1 MDDLLTPAQAA
12 SQWGVSYATAA
23 RWAREGTIPALHVG
37 RRYYYLQGTVDHVRR
52 ARTTGTVPY
61 PNHCANA
68 GVAMTMTWGA
78 ARSGTLLDRE
88 EWALT
93 NAARTFDYLDY
104 GKDSWSQ
111 DRHVAV
117 KMAEASPGLAGQML
131 LHRKARE
138 GVVDAVCRSFSQ
150 VIDLGCGLPAMRR
163 APHERGR
170 VLWGSRARTVY
181 VDHDLAAL
189 AAVRAWWEHPAQVR
203 GYNVRVLD
211 LDLRYPETL
220 VNALGEHLDLSM
232 PVGVLSTL
240 TFDHLQDEE
249 LAGLVEALAARL
261 APGSGWGITHLSGMV
276 GAAEVY
282 TEQAQEQG
290 ADTRLVARDP
300 DGLRKVFET
309 AGWSRWR
316 GLSPREPGGG
326 EPPIAALT
334 TLIRPDRAS
343 RTAPPDR
350 SKYTASPVRPA
361 GSTGVD

>member
-37 RRYYYLQGTVDHVRR
+37 RRYYYLQGTVDQVRR
-52 ARTTGTVPY
+52 ARATGVAPY
-61 PNHCANA
+61 PNHYANA

-111 DRHVAV
+111 DRHTAV

-131 LHRKARE
+131 VHRKARE
-138 GVVDAVCRSFSQ
+138 GVVDAVCRSFPQ
-150 VIDLGCGLPAMRR
+150 VVDLGCGLPTVRR

-170 VLWGSRARTVY
+170 VLWGSRSRTVY

-240 TFDHLQDEE
+240 TLDHLQDEE
-249 LAGLVEALAARL
+249 LAGLVEALAAGL

-276 GAAEVY
+276 GAADIY
-282 TEQAQEQG
+282 TGQAVEQG
-290 ADTRLVARDP
+290 ADTRLVAREA
-300 DGLRKVFET
+300 DGLRKVFEA
-309 AGWSRWR
+309 AGWGRWR

-334 TLIRPDRAS
+334 TLARSNRAS
-343 RTAPPDR
+343 RTAPPER
-350 SKYTASPVRPA
+350 SEYTASPVRPTP
-361 GSTGVD
+361 STETG

>member
-52 ARTTGTVPY
+52 ARSAGTTPY
-61 PNHCANA
+61 PNHYANA

-104 GKDSWSQ
+104 GKDSWSE
-111 DRHVAV
+111 DRHTAV
-117 KMAEASPGLAGQML
+117 KMAEASPALAGQML
-131 LHRKARE
+131 VHRKARE

-150 VIDLGCGLPAMRR
+150 VIDLGCGLPEMRR

-189 AAVRAWWEHPAQVR
+189 AAARAWWEHPAQVR

-211 LDLRYPETL
+211 LDLRFPETL
-220 VNALGEHLDLSM
+220 VNALGEHLDLSV

-240 TFDHLQDEE
+240 TLDHLENSE
-249 LAGLVEALAARL
+249 VTGLVEVLAARL
-261 APGSGWGITHLSGMV
+261 APGSGWGLTHLSGMV

-300 DGLRKVFET
+300 EGLRKVFEA
-309 AGWSRWR
+309 AGWGRWR

-334 TLIRPDRAS
+334 TLARPDRAS
-343 RTAPPDR
+343 RTAAPDR
-350 SKYTASPVRPA
+350 SEYTASPVRPTP
-361 GSTGVD
+361 STETG

>member
-1 MDDLLTPAQAA
+1 M
-12 SQWGVSYATAA
+12 SYATAA

-52 ARTTGTVPY
+52 ARTTGTAPY
-61 PNHCANA
+61 PNHEANA
-68 GVAMTMTWGA
+68 GIAMTMTWGA

-131 LHRKARE
+131 VHRKARE
-138 GVVDAVCRSFSQ
+138 CVVDAVCRSFSQ
-150 VIDLGCGLPAMRR
+150 VVDLGCGLPAMRR

-181 VDHDLAAL
+181 VDHDP
-189 AAVRAWWEHPAQVR
+189 VRAWWEHPAQVR

-211 LDLRYPETL
+211 LDLRYPENL
-220 VNALGEHLDLSM
+220 ASALEEHLDLSV

-240 TFDHLQDEE
+240 TLDHLEDEE
-249 LAGLVEALAARL
+249 VTALTEALAAGL
-261 APGSGWGITHLSGMV
+261 APGSGWGVTHLSGMN
-276 GAAEVY
+276 GAADVY
-282 TEQAQEQG
+282 TGQAQEQG

-300 DGLRKVFET
+300 DGLRKVFE
-309 AGWSRWR
+309 ASGWGRWR

-334 TLIRPDRAS
+334 TLARSNRAS
-343 RTAPPDR
+343 RTAPPER
-350 SKYTASPVRPA
+350 SEYTASPVRPTP
-361 GSTGVD
+361 STETG